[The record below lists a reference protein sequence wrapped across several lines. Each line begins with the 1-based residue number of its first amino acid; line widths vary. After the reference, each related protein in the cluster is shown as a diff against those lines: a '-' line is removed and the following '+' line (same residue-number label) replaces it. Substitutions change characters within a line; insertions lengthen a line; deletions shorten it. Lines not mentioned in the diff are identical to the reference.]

1 MEKEKLCYFF
11 KSIFNRIKDIPESI
25 FWVINLSQWFGYMG
39 EFTQL
44 ESEEVLKSYQDEWG
58 EKIEWI
64 SDECKEKIIKAS
76 KKIKVKVYLD
86 NDGSRLIV
94 MKLNNK
100 IIKILDPNLE
110 NHSDDDCWCDNEGSY
125 LVDIY
130 SMVGYVDSW
139 DNWKLKE
146 YVNKIENDIIWLHI
160 PGIEEIRE
168 VLFEISSIAWLD
180 WDKYWNESIAM
191 LMYLTGLSWKYWVKS
206 ESHVSQGTHIIRHAC
221 LQILSCY
228 ANYRGFDSHE
238 YSRYINNLLMI
249 SIDLLWKESKN

>member
-1 MEKEKLCYFF
+1 MEKEKLLVFF
-11 KSIFNRIKDIPESI
+11 KSIFNGIKDISERI
-25 FWVINLSQWFGYMG
+25 FWVMNLSQWFWDMG

-44 ESEEVLKSYQDEWG
+44 EPEEKLKHYQDGWE

-76 KKIKVKVYLD
+76 KKIKVKVYMD

-110 NHSDDDCWCDNEGSY
+110 NHSDDVVWCDNNGSY

-130 SMVGYVDSW
+130 SMVGNVDSW

-146 YVNKIENDIIWLHI
+146 YVNKVKNDIVWLHI

-168 VLFEISSIAWLD
+168 VLFEISNIAWLD

-206 ESHVSQGTHIIRHAC
+206 ESRESQGEYIRHVC
-221 LQILSCY
+221 LSILSCY

-238 YSRYINNLLMI
+238 YSRYINLLMI
-249 SIDLLWKESKN
+249 SIDLLWKKSKY